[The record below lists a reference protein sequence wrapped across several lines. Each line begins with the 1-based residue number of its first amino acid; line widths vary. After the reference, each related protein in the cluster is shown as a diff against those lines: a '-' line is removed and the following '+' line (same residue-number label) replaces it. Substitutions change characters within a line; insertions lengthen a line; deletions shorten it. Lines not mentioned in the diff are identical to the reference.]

1 MDWLNYLDLQF
12 YPAENFYPLALPR
25 RVPHLELKSQRKES
39 RAENHNR
46 TVPLLPPQL
55 QVSYMPTLQVGV
67 LIQTLGQPPFCSLS
81 PLVSQEP
88 HPTGLPWTPAA
99 TAAAGCR
106 PSVLVTGGPVV
117 IVEESLVARVLG
129 CGLENDPFKTVG
141 RRTRLPAASSGSM
154 FATLPY
160 CHSTILPYHHLTQPS
175 GIVAHSLQAVPNAE
189 VLLPPLSRDMPV
201 AMYDSLRRNSKDWYQ
216 LVPKEI
222 KRPLGLDCD
231 LPIITPLIEDETV
244 EGDNSLPHVT
254 SVKTADHIVDAVLES
269 PPSGLQSSSTVESPS
284 ESPPSEEKPGDQS
297 LLACNSQQDGGCV
310 STAEYQTQPQLQQKL
325 PDTATATAEYQT
337 QPQLHQKLPG
347 TATATAEY
355 QTQPQLQQK
364 LPGTAT
370 ATAEY
375 QTQPQLH
382 QKLPDTATA
391 TAEYQTQPQLQQKL
405 PGTATATAEYQ
416 TQPQLHQ
423 KLPGTATA
431 TAEYQTQPQLQQKLP
446 GTATATAEYQTQL
459 DYQAQPMPDDVQ
471 RSSAHDCDSPQAD
484 ETTCQERES
493 VSESSQNSFGKRIL
507 KAWTDGIIAM
517 AEGRAMPLPNVE
529 KSSVANQSED
539 LIDAPYKERAAP
551 VENLSAP
558 TEAARSSL
566 SRHLPLRPSMATLV
580 CAEREEQVLQDSD
593 SEIELEIPDMGSEQ
607 QASEQQQVLTG
618 PITEE
623 PPASKE
629 PRVVIPQ
636 PPPPPQLGQ
645 PKASLHAPVPCPK
658 VVAPESK
665 FGELRLQNCFL
676 NTESST
682 VSSGP
687 LFSLGFTPLSPI
699 KLTNSLRLGSSIA
712 TDELQKEI
720 SASGSEDRMANVR
733 SEEPPVKKPR
743 LLEMSDNEELLSP
756 ASENEGS
763 SRAMRVL
770 QESFPSNGI
779 TSPHEKQRTYD
790 AEIAIDKKSST
801 NETAA
806 LHSVAVEQQE
816 TTPDHDVVQ
825 PEVVQ
830 VPAVPHPHGF
840 TSLQSEYLHQPH
852 EHADDGMDTVDQALP
867 TESARQ
873 HTLVPNPAPCR
884 KELEAENDD
893 DDDDDSN
900 DGGENRPGTVV
911 IAEME
916 EEINRVS
923 RHTVGV
929 SVTSDEAAVIFP
941 HFKTVQDEFCSQT
954 AKPLT
959 SPPQALLTVP
969 AAELQVQ
976 SAPTK
981 GDQQIVPES
990 SFSTSLSVHSLYD
1003 EGDSSEKLG
1012 VAPSHGL
1019 EEEEEADPDRL
1030 DSPSLLAGALESME
1044 SKKKTLEHRVPQMSP
1059 VRQQSC
1065 FSNSRFSVV
1074 RPQTQ
1079 GEQWLFQSPL
1089 VMLPSCYTF
1098 FSSSFCRS

>member
-39 RAENHNR
+39 RAENHSR

-88 HPTGLPWTPAA
+88 HPAGLPWTPTA
-99 TAAAGCR
+99 AAAGCR

-129 CGLENDPFKTVG
+129 CRLENDPFKTVG

-154 FATLPY
+154 SATLPY

-175 GIVAHSLQAVPNAE
+175 GIVAHGLQAVPNAE
-189 VLLPPLSRDMPV
+189 ALLPPLSRDMPV

-254 SVKTADHIVDAVLES
+254 SVQTADHIVDAVLES
-269 PPSGLQSSSTVESPS
+269 PPSGLQSSSTVESLS
-284 ESPPSEEKPGDQS
+284 ESPPSEEKPRDQS
-297 LLACNSQQDGGCV
+297 LLACNSQQDGACV
-310 STAEYQTQPQLQQKL
+310 STAEYQTQ
-325 PDTATATAEYQT
+325 
-337 QPQLHQKLPG
+337 
-347 TATATAEY
+347 
-355 QTQPQLQQK
+355 
-364 LPGTAT
+364 
-370 ATAEY
+370 
-375 QTQPQLH
+375 
-382 QKLPDTATA
+382 
-391 TAEYQTQPQLQQKL
+391 
-405 PGTATATAEYQ
+405 
-416 TQPQLHQ
+416 
-423 KLPGTATA
+423 
-431 TAEYQTQPQLQQKLP
+431 
-446 GTATATAEYQTQL
+446 L
-459 DYQAQPMPDDVQ
+459 DCQAQPMPDDVQ

-517 AEGRAMPLPNVE
+517 AEGRVMPLPNVE

-816 TTPDHDVVQ
+816 TAPDHDVVQ
-825 PEVVQ
+825 PEAVQ

-1030 DSPSLLAGALESME
+1030 DGPSLLAGALESME

-1065 FSNSRFSVV
+1065 FSDSCFSVV
-1074 RPQTQ
+1074 QPQTQ

-1089 VMLPSCYTF
+1089 VMLPSF
-1098 FSSSFCRS
+1098 FVFFCRF